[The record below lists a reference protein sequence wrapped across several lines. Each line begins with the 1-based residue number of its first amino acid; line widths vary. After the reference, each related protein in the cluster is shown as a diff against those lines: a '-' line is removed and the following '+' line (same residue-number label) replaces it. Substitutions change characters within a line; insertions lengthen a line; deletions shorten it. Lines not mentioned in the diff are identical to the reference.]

1 MQASGSV
8 CTIVVSRVSLNNPS
22 KLPLSNVSLLQ
33 FQIPSISVLIAGAN
47 IMPEFLERE
56 EKQNVRVSIL
66 SDGTPR
72 RKGYC
77 MANLLEYPT

>member
-1 MQASGSV
+1 
-8 CTIVVSRVSLNNPS
+8 
-22 KLPLSNVSLLQ
+22 LLQ